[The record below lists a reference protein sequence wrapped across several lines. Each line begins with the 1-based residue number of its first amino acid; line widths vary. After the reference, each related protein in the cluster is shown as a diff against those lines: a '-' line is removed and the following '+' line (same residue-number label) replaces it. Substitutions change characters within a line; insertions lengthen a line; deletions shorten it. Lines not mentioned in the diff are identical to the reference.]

1 MTEATATDVATV
13 ELKIVWKT
21 LMPLSLRWATIAR
34 ATPRIRPAGTV

>member
-21 LMPLSLRWATIAR
+21 LMPLSLRLGDHAR
-34 ATPRIRPAGTV
+34 STPRTSPAGTV